1 MYAIHV
7 IISKESGELKV
18 EDHPFLWEFR
28 DVFPEEVPRLP
39 LKRDLEFSIDL
50 MPGAVPTSR
59 VPYRMSAPELLE
71 LNMKLK

>member
-1 MYAIHV
+1 
-7 IISKESGELKV
+7 LKV

-39 LKRDLEFSIDL
+39 LKRDLEFSIEL

-59 VPYRMSAPELLE
+59 VPYRMSAPELVE